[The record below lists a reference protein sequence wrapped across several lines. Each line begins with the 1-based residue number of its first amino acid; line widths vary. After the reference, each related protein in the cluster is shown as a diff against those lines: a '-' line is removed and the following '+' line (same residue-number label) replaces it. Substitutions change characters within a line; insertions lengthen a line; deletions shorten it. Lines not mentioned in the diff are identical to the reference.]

1 MTELFIAWVCF
12 MASLIL
18 IDVVMI
24 WRDIHRMKG
33 EKR

>member
-24 WRDIHRMKG
+24 WRDICHM
-33 EKR
+33 E